1 MLYIDKQGDSVEQ
14 VVKEALKELGLSR
27 ADVRYEVIDEG
38 KTAFMG
44 IGKKVPAKVRIF
56 YRESTDAGFLIDQ
69 IKKIVAFVDDT
80 CEVEVQNLDHN
91 RYKLLI
97 KSENVSHL
105 IGKMGKAL
113 QSLQTLVNA
122 LLQKHDNRY
131 KIVVDVDQYNKKR
144 DDQLLEWARNQA
156 KKVLSERRSIVL
168 KSLNSYERR
177 LVHIELQ
184 SIDDVLTQSKGEG
197 KIKNIKISLKE

>member
-14 VVKEALKELGLSR
+14 VLKEALEELGLSR
-27 ADVRYEVIDEG
+27 SDVRYEVIDEG
-38 KTAFMG
+38 KSTFMG

-56 YRESTDAGFLIDQ
+56 YRETTDAGFLIDQ
-69 IKKIVAFVDDT
+69 IKEIISFVDNT
-80 CEVEVQNLDHN
+80 CEVEVQSLEQN

-113 QSLQTLVNA
+113 QSIQTLVNA

-144 DDQLLEWARNQA
+144 DDQLLEWARSQA
-156 KKVLSERRSIVL
+156 KKVLSERRPIVL

-177 LVHIELQ
+177 LVHIALQ
-184 SIDDVLTQSKGEG
+184 SVDNVLTQSKGEG